1 MRIAMS
7 TVQLPIKMDAEL
19 RDVFIS
25 VCKSNDSTASQE
37 IRNFMREY
45 IRKHGQQ
52 DLFKSL
58 KK

>member
-1 MRIAMS
+1 MRITMT

-19 RDVFIS
+19 RDAFIS

-52 DLFKSL
+52 YLFKSL

>member
-1 MRIAMS
+1 MS